1 MVDLETIN
9 RQLKAESQSL
19 QEELAAQEEELAC
32 QKREL
37 EQLRQNCYQHETIDH
52 QQEYRQKG
60 EFGMMDNVKMLQ
72 EE

>member
-9 RQLKAESQSL
+9 RQLKEESQSL

-37 EQLRQNCYQHETIDH
+37 EQLRQNCYQQEVIDR
-52 QQEYRQKG
+52 QQDQQKG
-60 EFGMMDNVKMLQ
+60 EFGMMDDVKMLQ
-72 EE
+72 E